1 MTKLRNIFINL
12 ILSLFM
18 VWSMNGFAQIDKL
31 NRAQEL
37 LQVAKKPDLARFAID
52 SVILHPETK
61 NDYISWTTR
70 AYIYYEIY
78 KRTDLKKTNSALR
91 DTIISS
97 LKKSNTLKPDAE
109 GKLNNNKLFLAIAK
123 NYKNLAIVLLRD
135 SLNEKASKNAYN
147 KSKEISLIFKPDSN
161 FTQSDEVYYN
171 GVGSIFADIFNND
184 NSNVKAGEIAK
195 VALLKVL
202 EKEPNNAGANMNLG
216 LMYYNQAANLVK
228 SVDYGADIS
237 QIEIIQESVVK
248 LAKQAEP
255 LINKV
260 HVQNNKNPKAA
271 EALYLIYRMLSDN
284 AKMELFKNKCKALGI
299 KVD

>member
-1 MTKLRNIFINL
+1 
-12 ILSLFM
+12 M